1 MTREIKFINATMD
14 WSDMDYIVNII
25 PEIKNSFT
33 NRKYDYVYN
42 CSDKIEI
49 SIEQIDDISQEFEI
63 EITSNSII
71 IKN

>member
-33 NRKYDYVYN
+33 ERKYDFQYN
-42 CSDKIEI
+42 CSDKIDI
-49 SIEQIDDISQEFEI
+49 TIEQIDDISSEYDI
-63 EITSNSII
+63 EITRNSII
-71 IKN
+71 IRN

>member
-1 MTREIKFINATMD
+1 MKREIVFRN
-14 WSDMDYIVNII
+14 SVMDYNDMRIVSDII
-25 PEIKNSFT
+25 VQIRENFT

>member
-1 MTREIKFINATMD
+1 MKREIVFRN
-14 WSDMDYIVNII
+14 SVMDYNDMRIVSDII
-25 PEIKNSFT
+25 VQIREIFT

-49 SIEQIDDISQEFEI
+49 SIEQIDSLSDKYEI
-63 EITSNSII
+63 EITAFYII